1 VKKSPVLQ
9 GVKDQVLRAPVYSL
23 RTYDAPIKI
32 NQNENPYDYPDD
44 LKEKVLSRFRSR
56 RWSRY
61 PEFVPDTLRVA
72 LAGFS
77 GWKKDGIL
85 VGNGSNELLLST
97 LMVLLRERTSVVLP
111 VPTFT
116 VYSLV
121 SQILGARLVPVMLR
135 DDMSYDVD
143 SILARADESA
153 AKAIILCSPNNPT
166 GTVLPKEGLRRI
178 LESFHGYVLLDEAY
192 FEFCGCT
199 GMEFLE
205 QFPKLVITRTF
216 SKAMGMA
223 GLRVGYLMAHPELAA
238 QIAKA
243 KLPYNVNQFSLTA
256 AEVALENL
264 ARFEP
269 AIEAILRERKRLK
282 AELDQVPGVRTFPTG
297 ANFFLLELDVSPR
310 PVFEDMYGQGV
321 LVRDVSS
328 YPMLSR
334 CLRVTVG
341 KPEENDRFLSAFRA
355 ALERARTAG
364 ASADM

>member
-1 VKKSPVLQ
+1 VRKSAVLQ
-9 GVKDQVLRAPVYSL
+9 GVKDQVLKAPVYSL

-44 LKEKVLSRFRSR
+44 LKDEVLRRFRSR

-61 PEFVPDTLRVA
+61 PEFVPDTLRA
-72 LAGFS
+72 TLAGIS

-111 VPTFT
+111 APTFT

-121 SQILGARLVPVMLR
+121 SQILGARLAPVMLR

-143 SILARADESA
+143 GILSRAEEVG
-153 AKAIILCSPNNPT
+153 AKAVILCSPNNPT
-166 GTVLPKEGLRRI
+166 GTVLPNEGLKKI
-178 LESFHGYVLLDEAY
+178 LDNFHGHVLLDEAY
-192 FEFCGCT
+192 FEFCGCS
-199 GMEFLE
+199 GLEFLE
-205 QFPKLVITRTF
+205 QYPRLVITRTF

-264 ARFEP
+264 PRFKP
-269 AIEAILRERKRLK
+269 AIEAILEERKRLST
-282 AELDQVPGVRTFPTG
+282 ELSRVPGVRAYPTG
-297 ANFFLLELDVSPR
+297 GNFFLLELDAPPR
-310 PVFEDMYGQGV
+310 PVFEDMYEQGV

-334 CLRVTVG
+334 CLRVSVG
-341 KPEENDRFLSAFRA
+341 KPEENDRFVSALRS
-355 ALERARTAG
+355 ALERARSARDSAG
-364 ASADM
+364 A